1 MCRGGVAT
9 DCAAAAKLL
18 QSAKI
23 NDGCKVL
30 GWGEGGGRE
39 READGVGGM
48 ARRADKK
55 SSFLWSVQGRGRGE
69 CSPFVY
75 ERKSNAE

>member
-1 MCRGGVAT
+1 MAT
-9 DCAAAAKLL
+9 DCAAAKLL

-30 GWGEGGGRE
+30 GWSEVGERE
-39 READGVGGM
+39 RERQSWGHGSHGRQKV
-48 ARRADKK
+48 K
-55 SSFLWSVQGRGRGE
+55 FLWSVQRMGKGE

>member
-1 MCRGGVAT
+1 MQSVVGGVAT
-9 DCAAAAKLL
+9 DCAAAAAKLL

-30 GWGEGGGRE
+30 GWSEEGGKE

-48 ARRADKK
+48 ARMADKK
-55 SSFLWSVQGRGRGE
+55 SSFLWSVQGRGGGRE
-69 CSPFVY
+69 VFTICL
-75 ERKSNAE
+75 